1 MIEKSLILY
10 QELLADLRRCS
21 ELGLPEMEI
30 IESCFKI
37 SMNYW
42 VKLKSWLMHYSF
54 PDSPK
59 EVEFFKRIKPGFTS
73 HISYYTHCYK
83 ALLFLPAGD
92 KNEQGLYWERELK
105 KIDQFRAANR
115 GFCEY
120 FLKGEEHKDILYFVR
135 ANSDL
140 SNLSEAKT
148 YDVDIE
154 VATSHDLL
162 VTEMLAL
169 EKYRE
174 FIGKKKGG
182 L

>member
-1 MIEKSLILY
+1 MIEKSKVLY
-10 QELLADLRRCS
+10 QDLLNDLRRCS

-42 VKLKSWLMHYSF
+42 VKLKAILMHYSF
-54 PDSPK
+54 PDTRK

-73 HISYYTHCYK
+73 QISYYTHCYK
-83 ALLFLPAGD
+83 ALLFLPAKD

-105 KIDQFRAANR
+105 KIDQFRSSNPV
-115 GFCEY
+115 FCEY
-120 FLKGEEHKDILYFVR
+120 FLGGEEHKDLLYFVR
-135 ANSDL
+135 ANNDL
-140 SNLSEAKT
+140 SNLSVAKT

-154 VATSHDLL
+154 VATSHDWL
-162 VTEMLAL
+162 VTEILAL

-174 FIGKKKGG
+174 FIGMKMGIG
-182 L
+182 

>member
-1 MIEKSLILY
+1 MIEKSKVLY
-10 QELLADLRRCS
+10 QDLLNDLRRCS
-21 ELGLPEMEI
+21 KLGLPEMEI

-54 PDSPK
+54 PDTRK
-59 EVEFFKRIKPGFTS
+59 EVEFFKRIKPSFTS
-73 HISYYTHCYK
+73 EISYYTHCYK

-92 KNEQGLYWERELK
+92 KNEQGRYWERELK
-105 KIDQFRAANR
+105 RIDLFWASNR
-115 GFCEY
+115 DFCEY
-120 FLKGEEHKDILYFVR
+120 FLGGEEDKDLLYFVR

-140 SNLSEAKT
+140 SNLSVAKT

-154 VATSHDLL
+154 VATSHDWI

-169 EKYRE
+169 EKYRQ
-174 FIGKKKGG
+174 FIGMKMGRG
-182 L
+182 